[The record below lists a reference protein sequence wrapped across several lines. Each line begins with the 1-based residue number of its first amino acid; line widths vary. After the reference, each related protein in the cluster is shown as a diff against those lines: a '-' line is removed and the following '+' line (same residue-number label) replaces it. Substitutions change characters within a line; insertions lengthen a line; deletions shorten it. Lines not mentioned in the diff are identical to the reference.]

1 MGYPGGQAMM
11 KAKLQKWGNS
21 QGLRL
26 SKQTLD
32 LADFAVGDEVEVV
45 VGDSQILIR
54 KTPRPRYDLAEL
66 VSRIPKG
73 YQVEEVDLGPPVGR
87 EEW

>member
-1 MGYPGGQAMM
+1 MM
-11 KAKLQKWGNS
+11 IAKVQKWGNS

-26 SKQTLD
+26 SRDVLE
-32 LADFAVGDEVEVV
+32 LANLAVGDEVEIM
-45 VGDSQILIR
+45 VGDREIVL
-54 KTPRPRYDLAEL
+54 KKAPKPKFDLAEL

-73 YQVEEVDLGPPVGR
+73 YRPYEEPFGPPVGK

>member
-1 MGYPGGQAMM
+1 MVARI
-11 KAKLQKWGNS
+11 QKWGNS

-26 SKQTLD
+26 SKHILD
-32 LADFAVGDEVEVV
+32 LADIAVGDDVEITVGNREIVV
-45 VGDSQILIR
+45 R
-54 KTPRPRYDLAEL
+54 KVRRSKYDLAEL

-73 YQVEEVDLGPPVGR
+73 DKAEEVDFGPPVGK

>member
-1 MGYPGGQAMM
+1 MIST
-11 KAKLQKWGNS
+11 KVQKWGNS

-26 SKQTLD
+26 SKQVLE
-32 LADFAVGDEVEVV
+32 LADLAVGDEVEII
-45 VGDSQILIR
+45 VGDSQILLKKAHR
-54 KTPRPRYDLAEL
+54 SRFDLAEL

-73 YQVEEVDLGPPVGR
+73 YQAEEVDWGPAVGR

>member
-1 MGYPGGQAMM
+1 MM
-11 KAKLQKWGNS
+11 STRLQKWGNS

-26 SKQTLD
+26 SKQVLE
-32 LADFAVGDEVEVV
+32 LADLAVGDEVEIV
-45 VGDSQILIR
+45 VGDSQLLIR
-54 KTPRPRYDLAEL
+54 KSPRPRYDLAEL

-73 YQVEEVDLGPPVGR
+73 YRAEEVDLGPPVGR

>member
-1 MGYPGGQAMM
+1 MI

-32 LADFAVGDEVEVV
+32 LADLAVGDEVEIIAD
-45 VGDSQILIR
+45 DSQILIR
-54 KTPRPRYDLAEL
+54 KMPRPRYDLAEL
-66 VSRIPKG
+66 VSRIPKD
-73 YQVEEVDLGPPVGR
+73 YQAEEVDLGPPVGR

>member
-1 MGYPGGQAMM
+1 MM
-11 KAKLQKWGNS
+11 TTKLQKWGNS

-26 SKQTLD
+26 SKQVLD
-32 LADFAVGDEVEVV
+32 LADLAVGDEVEII
-45 VGDSQILIR
+45 VGDSQLLVKKAR
-54 KTPRPRYDLAEL
+54 RSRYDLAEL

-73 YQVEEVDLGPPVGR
+73 YKIEEVDPGPPVGR